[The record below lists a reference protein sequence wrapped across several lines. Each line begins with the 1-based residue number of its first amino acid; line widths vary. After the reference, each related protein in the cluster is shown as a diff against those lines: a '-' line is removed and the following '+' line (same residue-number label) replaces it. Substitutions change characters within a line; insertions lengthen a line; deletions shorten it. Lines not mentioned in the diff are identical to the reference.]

1 MNKYK
6 EFKKYRGEKISSF
19 PKMFAL
25 TKKQFEEGLQRLG
38 VTEEEITS
46 IGMCGF
52 ILKKDEKK
60 FNALINDL
68 ELKLKSFIE
77 KDDEFVVQMFEYE
90 MGNFEYYISGD
101 DEEVLLAC
109 GLSLESLKDDR
120 LSRLYEDAK
129 KKYMVY
135 MEGIE

>member
-1 MNKYK
+1 MKNFTNWVAVEAKPQYN
-6 EFKKYRGEKISSF
+6 
-19 PKMFAL
+19 
-25 TKKQFEEGLQRLG
+25 
-38 VTEEEITS
+38 
-46 IGMCGF
+46 
-52 ILKKDEKK
+52 K
-60 FNALINDL
+60 FNALRNDL

-77 KDDEFVVQMFEYE
+77 KDDEFVFQMFEYE

>member
-1 MNKYK
+1 
-6 EFKKYRGEKISSF
+6 
-19 PKMFAL
+19 
-25 TKKQFEEGLQRLG
+25 
-38 VTEEEITS
+38 
-46 IGMCGF
+46 
-52 ILKKDEKK
+52 
-60 FNALINDL
+60 
-68 ELKLKSFIE
+68 
-77 KDDEFVVQMFEYE
+77 

>member
-6 EFKKYRGEKISSF
+6 EFKKYRKERITSF
-19 PKMFAL
+19 PKMFAFN
-25 TKKQFEEGLQRLG
+25 KKQLEEGLQRLG

-52 ILKKDEKK
+52 ILKKDKKK
-60 FNALINDL
+60 FNVLINDL

-77 KDDEFVVQMFEYE
+77 KDDEFVLQMFEYE
-90 MGNFEYYISGD
+90 MGNFEYYISED

-120 LSRLYEDAK
+120 LSKLYEEAK
-129 KKYMVY
+129 RKYMSY
-135 MEGIE
+135 MEGID